1 MAPAIRL
8 LFATGVDPRLDYLP
22 GVCRFKSA
30 AYKRRM
36 ISSLRHA
43 KPRSVAARDRD
54 LPHCHRG
61 QVEIIRAGRWG
72 SGSADSAALFFVIR
86 AAQTFGR
93 YLALERKDAGRVVPQ
108 ANVLEQRVN
117 MKKQLVMALGFG
129 LALAMSTASWAEAAG
144 AGGSAGG
151 SSAGGSVGGASGGST
166 GGAPS
171 TAPTANA
178 PSSAPSPNPSS
189 PNTVPQSN
197 ETPVSPGS
205 SPGTGTH

>member
-1 MAPAIRL
+1 MQPATHRFL
-8 LFATGVDPRLDYLP
+8 WLARRKARRPSHWQDYRYQSP
-22 GVCRFKSA
+22 FSRVGPH
-30 AYKRRM
+30 
-36 ISSLRHA
+36 LRNHH
-43 KPRSVAARDRD
+43 D
-54 LPHCHRG
+54 LPLR
-61 QVEIIRAGRWG
+61 QIDTSSIWWA
-72 SGSADSAALFFVIR
+72 ASAALFFVIR

-129 LALAMSTASWAEAAG
+129 LALAVSTASWAEAAG
-144 AGGSAGG
+144 AGG

-171 TAPTANA
+171 TAPAANV

-205 SPGTGTH
+205 SSGTGTH